1 MKEDNNNNDL
11 DHDIDLSIIL
21 QIKSEQSFF
30 LTTWKFTGETLTDRN
45 GIQTHKNLVCK
56 RTVSPV
62 WLNSWVFVYKLSGSK
77 FESCYCHLTSLTFRQ
92 EIGLINFDV
101 FSEREK
107 LLLTLRT
114 QIKEIS
120 NVCYHHKQIYLIK
133 HAMSQR
139 KWADPF
145 KLHKKPHKGMTKPIQ
160 TFISYFSNVVIFTV
174 EIKLWRIA
182 LSILL
187 NYFAKLLF
195 RKKKFSA
202 CHRKTC
208 LYP

>member
-30 LTTWKFTGETLTDRN
+30 LTTWKFTGETLTDSN

-120 NVCYHHKQIYLIK
+120 NVCYHHTNKFTSSNMQCRKENEQIHSNYTRNHIK
-133 HAMSQR
+133 VWLNR
-139 KWADPF
+139 Y
-145 KLHKKPHKGMTKPIQ
+145 KLSFH
-160 TFISYFSNVVIFTV
+160 IFQM
-174 EIKLWRIA
+174 W
-182 LSILL
+182 
-187 NYFAKLLF
+187 
-195 RKKKFSA
+195 
-202 CHRKTC
+202 
-208 LYP
+208 